1 MKKIIA
7 IVLVLVMCV
16 ALVSCGGKSQEPAPA
31 SDAAPAANRTA
42 AVKDLSVDKI
52 KIAYIPISTAGVTN
66 KMVEMAFNDVL
77 STYKDNVTLD
87 FFDPGY
93 DPQTEITMLNDCV
106 SQGYDLIFIE
116 CADPIS
122 FMTPITEAEKAG
134 IPVITLNIGCDAV
147 HTFHIRGVDYHS
159 GYTAC
164 QVLAD
169 AFGSDTGKN
178 VVIIDCPAEATSTN
192 KQAAGFEDYMKA
204 NTNWTII
211 DHQYIANF
219 SQEIASTTMRD
230 VLTKHNDIDL
240 VFCMQDDL
248 TMGVLQA
255 LEASGRNDGSI
266 QVYGNIGYPSTF
278 TELKNHNPSLYGL
291 NMSDMYTEYTVA
303 MEMGL
308 YFVITGQ
315 TAVTMGLDKTPELA
329 LPIFPVTPDNVDTMT
344 TLSRYPLLGLV

>member
-7 IVLVLVMCV
+7 IILVVVMCA
-16 ALVSCGGKSQEPAPA
+16 ALVSCGGKQESAAPA
-31 SDAAPAANRTA
+31 ADAAPASRVA
-42 AVKDLSVDKI
+42 AVMDLSVDKI

-93 DPQTEITMLNDCV
+93 DPQTEITMLNDYV
-106 SQGYDLIFIE
+106 SQGYNLIFIE
-116 CADPIS
+116 CADPVS

-147 HTFHIRGVDYHS
+147 HTFHIRGVDYQS

-169 AFGSDTGKN
+169 AFGKDSSKN

-192 KQAAGFEDYMKA
+192 KQAAGFEDYMNA
-204 NTNWTII
+204 NTNWKII

-219 SQEIASTTMRD
+219 SQEVASTTMRD